1 MNMITFS
8 KALILIS
15 CLAASAYTVGSYS
28 AATPARGLPLPKAQ
42 PVYPAERPADDTVQT
57 VVVSAKRLTAAEKA
71 RIDAIESQL
80 STQNALIPKKPAR
93 ILT

>member
-15 CLAASAYTVGSYS
+15 CLAASAYTVGSYT
-28 AATPARGLPLPKAQ
+28 ATAPARGLPKAQ
-42 PVYPAERPADDTVQT
+42 PVYPAERPVEDTVQT
-57 VVVSAKRLTAAEKA
+57 VVVSAKRLTPAEKA